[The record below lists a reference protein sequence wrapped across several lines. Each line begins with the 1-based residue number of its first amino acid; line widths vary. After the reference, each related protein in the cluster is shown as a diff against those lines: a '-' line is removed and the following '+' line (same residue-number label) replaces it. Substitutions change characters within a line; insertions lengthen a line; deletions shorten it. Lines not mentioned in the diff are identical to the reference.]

1 MYARQE
7 ALKFIGSTGQG
18 QLLQKTV
25 LVIGLGGTGSAAAN
39 LFARLGIKKLIIID
53 RDIIEISN
61 IHRQLLYDYDD
72 IGKYKAETAFKKLKN
87 QSVS

>member
-1 MYARQE
+1 MNQMYARQE

-39 LFARLGIKKLIIID
+39 LFARLGIK
-53 RDIIEISN
+53 S
-61 IHRQLLYDYDD
+61 LL
-72 IGKYKAETAFKKLKN
+72 
-87 QSVS
+87 S